1 MIIDLLL
8 LMFSAVLIE
17 NFIFSRFLG
26 ICPFLGVSSKP
37 NTALGMGC
45 AVIFVMSISSAV
57 TYLIYTYLLVPF
69 ELEYFKTI
77 AFIFIIAAIVQFI
90 EMFLRKF
97 VPSLYNALGIY
108 LPLITTNCAVLGAA
122 LLNIQKGHNFIY
134 SVTFG
139 FSSAVGFTLAIV
151 IFAGVRVR
159 VALADPPRCFKGIPI
174 TLVTAGLLALAF
186 SGFAGMSF

>member
-1 MIIDLLL
+1 MIDLLL